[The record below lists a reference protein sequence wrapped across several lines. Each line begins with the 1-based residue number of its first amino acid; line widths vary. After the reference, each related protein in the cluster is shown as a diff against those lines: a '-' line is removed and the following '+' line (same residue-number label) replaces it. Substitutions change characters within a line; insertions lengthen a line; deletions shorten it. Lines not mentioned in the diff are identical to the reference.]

1 MHSVGELLP
10 NEEDWK
16 DMENKDWEDG
26 SGGKAMSTGP
36 ECGFPA
42 PT

>member
-16 DMENKDWEDG
+16 DMENKDWKMALEV
-26 SGGKAMSTGP
+26 KP
-36 ECGFPA
+36 
-42 PT
+42 